1 MVFKYLVLPVFAAYE
16 IYKDRL
22 PEIVVG
28 YYKDV
33 VQMDADLA
41 AYRES
46 SQGRQNKKAGCQS
59 ALFK

>member
-1 MVFKYLVLPVFAAYE
+1 MLPVFAAYE

-22 PEIVVG
+22 AEIVVE